1 MTKKQCKNK
10 VAKLREKRLEID
22 EQIIHFE
29 RQTKLLDAEDSQ
41 RLLKKYHIESE
52 ELADLLMNRDS
63 MNQIKKQRARAAA
76 RPKPVQEQETDTAE
90 IATKTLPESKEKTIL
105 GKPQTEQQ
113 LQTDPEQAAAPKVQS
128 VKEPHSSIMDSFL
141 KEAAQ

>member
-22 EQIIHFE
+22 EQIVHFE

-41 RLLKKYHIESE
+41 RLLKKYNIESE
-52 ELADLLMNRDS
+52 ELAELLMNRGR
-63 MNQIKKQRARAAA
+63 NQERRQGSRAVTSPISAGQ
-76 RPKPVQEQETDTAE
+76 QEAGTAE
-90 IATKTLPESKEKTIL
+90 TAPDPQPAKE
-105 GKPQTEQQ
+105 Q
-113 LQTDPEQAAAPKVQS
+113 
-128 VKEPHSSIMDSFL
+128 HSSIMDSFL

>member
-1 MTKKQCKNK
+1 MAYSYVINLMKH
-10 VAKLREKRLEID
+10 LY
-22 EQIIHFE
+22 IIIF
-29 RQTKLLDAEDSQ
+29 TCFLFTIGAF
-41 RLLKKYHIESE
+41 
-52 ELADLLMNRDS
+52 A
-63 MNQIKKQRARAAA
+63 
-76 RPKPVQEQETDTAE
+76 QEQETDTAE

-113 LQTDPEQAAAPKVQS
+113 PQTESEPATAPKVQP

>member
-1 MTKKQCKNK
+1 MKIRY
-10 VAKLREKRLEID
+10 VAGVGRHLGREPCY
-22 EQIIHFE
+22 
-29 RQTKLLDAEDSQ
+29 S
-41 RLLKKYHIESE
+41 SV
-52 ELADLLMNRDS
+52 DLLMNRDS

-76 RPKPVQEQETDTAE
+76 RPKPVQERETDTAE
-90 IATKTLPESKEKTIL
+90 IASKTLPESKEKTIL

-113 LQTDPEQAAAPKVQS
+113 PQTDSEPATASKVQP

>member
-52 ELADLLMNRDS
+52 ELAELLMNRGRS
-63 MNQIKKQRARAAA
+63 LERRQVSRAVMSPGSTGQQKAGPEETEA
-76 RPKPVQEQETDTAE
+76 KPIPET
-90 IATKTLPESKEKTIL
+90 KEKNIPA
-105 GKPQTEQQ
+105 KPKTEPQPKAKP
-113 LQTDPEQAAAPKVQS
+113 DPQP

>member
-41 RLLKKYHIESE
+41 RLLKKYNIESE
-52 ELADLLMNRDS
+52 ELAELLMNRGRS
-63 MNQIKKQRARAAA
+63 QERRQVSRAVTSPGSAGQQKAG
-76 RPKPVQEQETDTAE
+76 PEETEVKPIPET
-90 IATKTLPESKEKTIL
+90 KEKNIPAQLKTEPQL
-105 GKPQTEQQ
+105 KAKPETMSAP
-113 LQTDPEQAAAPKVQS
+113 DPQP

>member
-63 MNQIKKQRARAAA
+63 MNQIKKQRARAAVS
-76 RPKPVQEQETDTAE
+76 PKLEPQP
-90 IATKTLPESKEKTIL
+90 KTE
-105 GKPQTEQQ
+105 PQ
-113 LQTDPEQAAAPKVQS
+113 PKVKPETVSALDSQP